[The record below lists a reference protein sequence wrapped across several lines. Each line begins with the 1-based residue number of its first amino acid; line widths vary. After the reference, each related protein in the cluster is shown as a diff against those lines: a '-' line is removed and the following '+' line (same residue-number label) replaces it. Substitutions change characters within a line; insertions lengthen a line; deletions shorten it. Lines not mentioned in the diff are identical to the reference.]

1 MAKFSS
7 LLFLALT
14 VCACGNAP
22 IKQATIP
29 TYPCAKID
37 TASAI
42 IFSDFAAE
50 IKSEVVVDIRPRV
63 SGYLSKIAV
72 SEGAP
77 VAQGQVLFV
86 IDQAELEQQYNAAVA
101 SVDVARA
108 NVATAELEVRKM
120 KPLVEKG
127 IISPFELEAAS
138 SSLTAALANLDYAI
152 SQKNNAKINLGYATV
167 TSPVKGVVGRIV
179 ARQGTL
185 VSPSDPTPLT
195 SVSGDGSVSAYFSID
210 EQSMLDIAAAVD
222 GLSLSEKIAKL
233 PSVNLLLSNK
243 SIYPYPGKLELASG
257 LVDMTTGSVQLKAN
271 FENKNTTL

>member
-1 MAKFSS
+1 
-7 LLFLALT
+7 
-14 VCACGNAP
+14 
-22 IKQATIP
+22 
-29 TYPCAKID
+29 
-37 TASAI
+37 
-42 IFSDFAAE
+42 
-50 IKSEVVVDIRPRV
+50 
-63 SGYLSKIAV
+63 
-72 SEGAP
+72 
-77 VAQGQVLFV
+77 
-86 IDQAELEQQYNAAVA
+86 
-101 SVDVARA
+101 
-108 NVATAELEVRKM
+108 M

-271 FENKNTTL
+271 